1 MAKMEKKREVLQGPI
16 TPQYLDERTAE
27 GWRMVA
33 VEWERAAIGKPQP
46 FGEMETELPYG
57 LQVAADCQHLEENPV
72 EKEALVL
79 MLELIVQDLPFSKI
93 ASELNDRGYR
103 TRSGGKWSPVAVFD
117 LLPRMIEVGPRI
129 FGSEEWAE
137 QRQRLFKIFA

>member
-1 MAKMEKKREVLQGPI
+1 MRWNGNARRWQ
-16 TPQYLDERTAE
+16 TST
-27 GWRMVA
+27 
-33 VEWERAAIGKPQP
+33 

-57 LQVAADCQHLEENPV
+57 LQVASDCLHLEENPV

-103 TRSGGKWSPVAVFD
+103 TRAG
-117 LLPRMIEVGPRI
+117 IEM
-129 FGSEEWAE
+129 GSSCGVRSA
-137 QRQRLFKIFA
+137 AADD